1 MSHTNNVSIVK
12 CNSKT
17 DQTDIDYYNKAAS
30 YWENVKPTIDGM
42 LGGFA
47 KISPTDI
54 EGSNKLLK
62 VLLKEENGPKA
73 ERALDCGAGIGRITK
88 HLLTKYFKSVDLV
101 EQDEHFLEKGREY
114 LGDNPRVGTL
124 FCAGLQNFKFQPQ
137 TYDVIWCQWVL
148 GHLTD
153 SHLVDFFKRSSSA
166 LKPNGRIVV
175 KENVTSSNQV
185 EQDKEDSSVTRP
197 PALLKLI
204 FSQADLSICKQF
216 KQNKFPK
223 ELYEVH
229 MFVLAPTTSQL

>member
-1 MSHTNNVSIVK
+1 MSKASIVK

-17 DQTDIDYYNKAAS
+17 DQTDIEYYNKAAS
-30 YWENVKPTIDGM
+30 YWENVNPTIDGM

-54 EGSNKLLK
+54 EGSSKLLK
-62 VLLKEENGPKA
+62 ALLKEDQGPGC

-88 HLLTKYFKSVDLV
+88 HLLTKYFKTVDLV

-114 LGDNPRVGTL
+114 LGENPRVGTL
-124 FCAGLQNFKFQPQ
+124 FCAGLQNFQFQPEA
-137 TYDVIWCQWVL
+137 YDLIWCQWVL

-153 SHLVDFFKRSSSA
+153 LHLVDFFKRSSAA

-175 KENVTSSNQV
+175 KENVTSSGQV
-185 EQDKEDSSVTRP
+185 ERDEEDSSVTRP
-197 PALLKLI
+197 PALLKSI
-204 FSQADLSICKQF
+204 FAKAGLSIYKEF

-229 MFVLAPTTSQL
+229 MFVLAPQPAL